1 MPGPSQNQ
9 NYQGQNQNF
18 QSLNMGL
25 QGQDQ
30 VQQNDEAEPDV
41 FQVEPVSVPEDTGA
55 SGETSGEGAGEV
67 ISCSREF

>member
-30 VQQNDEAEPDV
+30 VQWNQQG
-41 FQVEPVSVPEDTGA
+41 FGTGSQRNMNMQGPPQQLQQQPTSALAGMLRRQA
-55 SGETSGEGAGEV
+55 SYT
-67 ISCSREF
+67 

>member
-1 MPGPSQNQ
+1 MPGPSQIQ

-30 VQQNDEAEPDV
+30 VQWNQ
-41 FQVEPVSVPEDTGA
+41 QGSGTGSQRNMNA
-55 SGETSGEGAGEV
+55 RSA
-67 ISCSREF
+67 